1 MTKLLIATPPD
12 YFHGNMPTAL
22 IINPDSEEKDALQ
35 EWIKTYDIEMTIYI
49 YDNSDNIDWLLNVA
63 KQVDS
68 IYFNLDNSKDISY
81 YYISYLVALP
91 KVMYKVENNTYTIIN
106 KDRIY
111 NIDEYI
117 QRNWMD

>member
-22 IINPDSEEKDALQ
+22 IINPNTEEKDFLQ
-35 EWIKTYDIEMTIYI
+35 EWLKENELEMSIYI
-49 YDNSDNIDWLLNVA
+49 YDNSNNIEWLLNVA

-68 IYFNLDNSKDISY
+68 IYFNVDSALDISY

-91 KVMYKVENNTYTIIN
+91 NVMYRADNNIYSIIN
-106 KDRIY
+106 KDRIKDI
-111 NIDEYI
+111 NEYI